1 VAQAVIF
8 FDTRNQL
15 YVIDHEGAKET
26 LDASLFVKQ
35 IDQCLVYLDDSY
47 TRGTDLK
54 LPADYRA
61 IVTLGPGLTK
71 DPLVQGSTATL
82 FFHVHTDYRQL
93 VCTYENSERDSQWSS
108 VARYKSSRRSTTIA
122 AGLPV

>member
-1 VAQAVIF
+1 VAHEWLSRVLESVAQAVIF
-8 FDTRNQL
+8 FDARNQL

-35 IDQCLVYLDDSY
+35 IDQCLVYLDESH

-54 LPADYRA
+54 LLVDYQA

-71 DPLVQGSTATL
+71 DPLV
-82 FFHVHTDYRQL
+82 
-93 VCTYENSERDSQWSS
+93 
-108 VARYKSSRRSTTIA
+108 
-122 AGLPV
+122 